1 MKESY
6 DVVVVGSG
14 ASGGTMAAHL
24 ARAGIS
30 VLVLEGGPKID
41 TRTDFNTHGLPFQ
54 FPQRRVPIMRPGKA
68 GFDSPRSYGVGG
80 KTLLWNAVALRWSA
94 RDFKGATQ
102 EGAGADWPIG
112 YEDLAPYYSKIERE
126 VGLCGYRDGLADLP
140 DGEFLPPAP
149 LKCSD
154 EILKRGAE
162 RIGVKLIHVR
172 KATLTKVSSTSA
184 RPACHFCGN
193 CMAGCDMAAK
203 YNSADVHLYP
213 AAEATGRLDIR
224 PNSIVY
230 ELALDEHTS
239 AVKEVRYLDRLSGQ
253 RGSVRGRVVVLG
265 CACEQTIALLLMSKS
280 ARFPQGLANNAG
292 QVGKNFI
299 PHVTC
304 IVEGFLQ
311 DLIGTPAINDE
322 GFLDHSYIPSFM
334 HDRPRDYPRSFAIQV
349 GFHNRRYAP
358 WAKHIKG
365 IGAAY
370 KRAVRDRYPA
380 YMQLFGFMEMT
391 PNPDSYVDLDP
402 VAKDSYGLPV
412 ARVHWKLS
420 ESDMRR
426 WRDMRKWCMAILES
440 SGAELLDGSHYEPVT
455 NHELGGCRMGD
466 DPTASVIDRHC
477 RTHELSNLYVVDGSA
492 FPSASE
498 KNPTLTIMALSARAA
513 DHIANGLQ
521 HGEYA

>member
-1 MKESY
+1 VKELY

-24 ARAGIS
+24 ARAGIT

-54 FPQRRVPIMRPGKA
+54 FPQRQVPTMRPGKA

-80 KTLLWNAVALRWSA
+80 KTLLWNAVALRMSQ
-94 RDFKGATQ
+94 RDFKGASR

-112 YEDLAPYYSKIERE
+112 YEDMAAYYSKIEHE
-126 VGLCGYRDGLADLP
+126 VGLCGHRDGLADLP
-140 DGEFLPPAP
+140 DGEFLQPAP

-162 RIGVKLIHVR
+162 RIGIKLIHVR
-172 KATLTKVSSTSA
+172 KATLTQVSSTPP
-184 RPACHFCGN
+184 RPPCHFCGN
-193 CMAGCDMAAK
+193 CMAGCDVVAK

-213 AAEATGRLDIR
+213 AAQETGRLDIR

-253 RGSVRGRVVVLG
+253 RASARGRVVVLG
-265 CACEQTIALLLMSKS
+265 CACDQTIALLLMSKS
-280 ARFPQGLANNAG
+280 ARFPKGLANNAG
-292 QVGKNFI
+292 QVGKNYI

-304 IVEGFLQ
+304 TVDGFLKE
-311 DLIGTPAINDE
+311 LIGAPAVNDE

-334 HDRPRDYPRSFAIQV
+334 HDRPRDYPRSFAVQI

-358 WAKHIKG
+358 WAKQIKG

-380 YMQLFGFMEMT
+380 YMQLVGFMEMT

-402 VAKDSYGLPV
+402 VAKDSYGLAT

-420 ESDMRR
+420 ASDMKR
-426 WRDMRKWCMAILES
+426 WRDMRKWCTAILEA
-440 SGAELLDGSHYEPVT
+440 SGAELLDGTHDEPSR
-455 NHELGGCRMGD
+455 NHELGGCRMGND
-466 DPTASVIDRHC
+466 ATASVIDGHC
-477 RTHELSNLYVVDGSA
+477 RTHEVSNLYVVDGSA

-498 KNPTLTIMALSARAA
+498 KNPTLTIMALSARTA
-513 DHIANGLQ
+513 DHIVEGLQ
-521 HGEYA
+521 HGEYS